1 MKTRKNVLLLFSK
14 LPEAG
19 RVKTRL
25 TVERGGVLTQ
35 EDAAAL
41 YESML
46 LDVIAVCL
54 AAFDACTR
62 RLPADGAN
70 DAYELVVSTAP
81 AANADAMRGLLER
94 EFGPLEGDV
103 AFPMH
108 VITDA
113 GASFDAHYNDAFA
126 QCWDAGADCILSMGA
141 DMPALTEDDVMRGFD
156 ALHELRDA
164 ERGGIVLA
172 PDQEMGVSIIG
183 WTRETDF
190 DHTGVF
196 YNPHG
201 LTVLPA
207 YIEKAQS
214 LGLPARYL
222 PPVPDVDTMAD
233 LRHNIT
239 LVQALGYCAPF
250 DGATPPWR
258 TARMLKDMG
267 CDRVR
272 VSPNNL
278 IDPRNIID
286 G

>member
-103 AFPMH
+103 AFPMR

-141 DMPALTEDDVMRGFD
+141 DMPALTPDDVVRGFA
-156 ALHELRDA
+156 ALHELAHMDA
-164 ERGGIVLA
+164 GGIVLA
-172 PDQEMGVSIIG
+172 PDQEMGVSIVG
-183 WTRETDF
+183 WTRRTSF
-190 DHTGVF
+190 DHEGVF
-196 YNPHG
+196 YNPSG

-207 YIEKAQS
+207 YIEKAREAN
-214 LGLPARYL
+214 LPAIWL

-233 LRHNIT
+233 LMHNVT
-239 LVQALGYCAPF
+239 LVDALDYCSRF
-250 DGATPPWR
+250 DGGRAP
-258 TARMLKDMG
+258 ARMLATLRELG
-267 CDRVR
+267 CDEVR
-272 VSPNNL
+272 VPPNDL
-278 IDPRNIID
+278 MDPRDAID